1 MQEHEELMFLYDH
14 SEETKIRYV
23 SFMGEVGRHDVAIIK
38 TGNFYGKSIVLNI
51 QTSRMAILGQ
61 KDLDEPGYLEE
72 VFNMKEEEA
81 RELRE
86 FLYVSI

>member
-1 MQEHEELMFLYDH
+1 MQNENWDFLYDH
-14 SEETKIRYV
+14 SEETKTRYV
-23 SFMGEVGRHDVAIIK
+23 SFMGEVGRYDLAIIK

-51 QTSRMAILGQ
+51 QSNRMAILGQ

-72 VFNMKEEEA
+72 VFNMSETEA
-81 RELRE
+81 AELRE